1 MSMSPDIMWQCVKK
15 NSAFLRKSRNM
26 PVMSAEPGNLCSL
39 NSFKYSGLANRKV
52 LDISPKIAGKKESI
66 VLTLRHAKASRA
78 CRPSSM
84 LVKSGVSKSG
94 KKGTAAIVKVL
105 SNRQDLLEE
114 SLTKYQKIRRSFKKK
129 QLVGLKQGTAPWGD
143 SFEMPELSHTSY
155 GGVGCLVVLSAFFAA
170 ISVGSVEPLTY
181 GIRYNGFNKYAEVD
195 RVYHNGR
202 YFIGPWNS
210 FVLFP
215 AVAQTIEF
223 SNQPRLVSSGTRK
236 DAHWHREGYAAL
248 HTRTKEGL
256 ALDLE
261 VSLQY
266 KLKENEVGL
275 LYEEFNTN
283 YQAMFT
289 STIRDTLIKAAAEYE
304 AYQLWEER
312 KQVGDRMQELVN
324 EVLAVTYAE
333 CWGLQLL
340 DISLPAEFDKSIV
353 ATQIQSQT
361 IATMQYLQ
369 VATKTRAETRVI
381 EAEFARKVKVI
392 RAGARANYTL
402 TTKVARAKAKQTIL
416 NAEASVLGQARTR
429 LKL

>member
-1 MSMSPDIMWQCVKK
+1 ASNRGQPLGAFRDLPDG
-15 NSAFLRKSRNM
+15 
-26 PVMSAEPGNLCSL
+26 MSAA
-39 NSFKYSGLANRKV
+39 F
-52 LDISPKIAGKKESI
+52 
-66 VLTLRHAKASRA
+66 
-78 CRPSSM
+78 
-84 LVKSGVSKSG
+84 
-94 KKGTAAIVKVL
+94 
-105 SNRQDLLEE
+105 QDVPE
-114 SLTKYQKIRRSFKKK
+114 
-129 QLVGLKQGTAPWGD
+129 GD

-429 LKL
+429 LKLAAADLVEYQHCNVVKQMSNASLYYGFGQGSQVLLTAPAASRGEAGGPSQRRLDGSDAAAETEAVSQRLHSNDEL